1 MSNIYLHIKSYS
13 KSRRNRKVV
22 LNTIV
27 LFYVS
32 LVLYMLKKIFD
43 QLCLVIA
50 NLAHYVLK
58 LGNNWLYKRYWKGKV
73 FQKICE
79 FFFSGLPAEMFFHYL
94 ICRKQ
99 VAIYFF
105 VVLMGY
111 YKKYFLSIFQMSTI

>member
-1 MSNIYLHIKSYS
+1 M
-13 KSRRNRKVV
+13 
-22 LNTIV
+22 
-27 LFYVS
+27 
-32 LVLYMLKKIFD
+32 FD

-58 LGNNWLYKRYWKGKV
+58 IGNNWLYKRYWQGKV

-94 ICRKQ
+94 ICQKQ

-105 VVLMGY
+105 VVLMVY
-111 YKKYFLSIFQMSTI
+111 YKKYFLSIFEMSTI